1 MSESLVIEKESHRYQ
16 RIIRVVSWTVFS
28 STKEPIHENTRKG
41 AKEVL

>member
-1 MSESLVIEKESHRYQ
+1 MSALLVIEKDSHTYQ

-41 AKEVL
+41 AKEAL